1 MAEIVVKLVNGE
13 LAGKTA
19 QTIAKEV
26 NAAALALKKA
36 EIGTK
41 DWVAANERLEKA
53 KGVQADLKKQIE
65 GTASA
70 SDMLKKAWNTLPGA
84 GFFNQIGQSFGMLK
98 GGVGGLVT
106 SFGVLRTAII
116 ATGIGALVV
125 IVASLFSWFTK
136 TERGGDLLAKVM
148 AAIGA
153 AVSVL
158 WDRLSLL
165 VDALIAFATGNWS
178 EAADKF
184 SQATRNV
191 TDELIAETKAAWE
204 LADAL
209 DQLEELEGKLILI
222 RSRSREQISEL
233 RKIAKDETMTLEQ
246 RSDAIR
252 TAIGLTQA
260 LTEQELKAK
269 EGRVL
274 QALQVKDLD
283 ALTKRYGV
291 TLDELLQ
298 RGEEIL
304 SVDNLG
310 MGESTQED
318 LNKAFEALAAYNE
331 ELTKSND
338 EQRTLLSELNKLNKK
353 DRAED
358 TKNLKDKLKA
368 DQDALKEQQAALEN
382 IRKLEQEKR
391 LLEIDDEK
399 AREIEKINQAAEEK
413 ILALQGTEAQIF
425 EQIKLIREMQGLELE
440 AIEQKHE
447 NERIKNHEAYLAKL
461 NADSEKWAEEQIR
474 IDQQKADFARQMDQV
489 RMDSAQMLTAFLA
502 DAIAK
507 QLGDDK
513 KAKAIKKTSA
523 LVDIGINL
531 LKEKAMNA
539 ATAAANPLNAVT
551 FGAAGA
557 AQLLLLNQ
565 ASNIRAGIAAARVLL
580 FGRGGIPSGVLRGPS
595 HAQGGIPLIAE
606 GNEIIMTK
614 GVFQN
619 AGLRAMASAINV
631 AGGGR
636 SFADGGVPMPR
647 SPFGDRAPVASGN
660 AGGSSGN
667 PLADIGD
674 LKNAFMLYA
683 DEVRT
688 WQRELRVNNNLQ
700 ETQKGLTT
708 LQQLKAE
715 ADV

>member
-36 EIGTK
+36 EVGTN
-41 DWVAANERLEKA
+41 DWVKANERLEKA

-65 GTASA
+65 GTAGA
-70 SDMLKKAWNTLPGA
+70 SDLLKKAWNTLPGA
-84 GFFNQIGQSFGMLK
+84 GFFNQIGDSFKMARA
-98 GGVGGLVT
+98 GVGGLTT
-106 SFGVLRTAII
+106 SMGVLRTAII
-116 ATGIGALVV
+116 ATGIGALVLAV
-125 IVASLFSWFTK
+125 MALFQWFTK
-136 TERGGDLLAKVM
+136 TEAGADLMAKGM
-148 AAIGA
+148 AI
-153 AVSVL
+153 
-158 WDRLSLL
+158 
-165 VDALIAFATGNWS
+165 VDAMFRQITESISRLLKGDIIGFFRGMTT
-178 EAADKF
+178 EMVDQVAA
-184 SQATRNV
+184 AN
-191 TDELIAETKAAWE
+191 E

-209 DQLEELEGKLILI
+209 DNLEEAESAFQVVQKAGLRDKAEFLKITKDETESITDRLLALEKAGAISKKLNAQEIENQRERLKIISGGTQAITDELIKQLEETGITMANQ
-222 RSRSREQISEL
+222 SQFF
-233 RKIAKDETMTLEQ
+233 RKGNI
-246 RSDAIR
+246 
-252 TAIGLTQA
+252 
-260 LTEQELKAK
+260 
-269 EGRVL
+269 
-274 QALQVKDLD
+274 
-283 ALTKRYGV
+283 
-291 TLDELLQ
+291 
-298 RGEEIL
+298 
-304 SVDNLG
+304 
-310 MGESTQED
+310 TQED
-318 LNKAFEALAAYNE
+318 LDEANQALAKYLEIQQAAFDDE
-331 ELTKSND
+331 RELLVMRTKLTKKEIKENND
-338 EQRTLLSELNKLNKK
+338 ARKREMDE
-353 DRAED
+353 
-358 TKNLKDKLKA
+358 
-368 DQDALKEQQAALEN
+368 LKEQQAAMEN
-382 IRKLEQEKR
+382 LRKLENEKR
-391 LLEIDDEK
+391 LLEMDDIR

-425 EQIKLIREMQGLELE
+425 EQIKLIRDMQGLELE
-440 AIEQKHE
+440 ALEQKWE
-447 NERIKNHEAYLAKL
+447 NERIKNHDAYLAKL
-461 NADSEKWAEEQIR
+461 NADSEKWADEQIK
-474 IDQQKADFARQMDQV
+474 IDQQKAAFAQQMDQV
-489 RMDSAQMLTAFLA
+489 RMDSSQMLTAFLA

-636 SFADGGVPMPR
+636 SFASGGVPMPR
-647 SPFGDRAPVASGN
+647 TPFGDRPPVASGN
-660 AGGSSGN
+660 AGGSAGN

-674 LKNAFMLYA
+674 LKNAFMMYA
-683 DEVRT
+683 EKVDN
-688 WQRELRVNNNLQ
+688 WQRQLQVTNNLQ